1 MLLKLKPAK
10 LNDESPIILDNIVL
24 VNYLNYIQIL
34 MEKLGELN
42 ERHKEECKKILLSL
56 AET

>member
-24 VNYLNYIQIL
+24 VNYLIYI
-34 MEKLGELN
+34 
-42 ERHKEECKKILLSL
+42 
-56 AET
+56 

>member
-24 VNYLNYIQIL
+24 VNYWFIFRFWWKNWENWMKDI
-34 MEKLGELN
+34 
-42 ERHKEECKKILLSL
+42 KKN
-56 AET
+56 AKKFY